1 MTEEKM
7 PTALVEDLVG
17 FCTNRAHVYAF
28 LSRCYEAEIDADYAK
43 QIVEHFSF
51 AADNAVLTSEIAAM
65 KEALVALDEAQLEQ
79 LAVVFNRVFFG
90 MGPRTAQKA
99 FPYESVYTSE
109 GGCLMQD
116 AYSEIVKVYRD
127 ALVRKNPDFP
137 EPEDHLAIELAFM
150 QSLCERCVAALQ
162 EGVEA
167 PVVALLEEQ
176 RRFLS
181 AHLLNWI
188 ALFCADMKG
197 SAQQG
202 FYYHLAAFT
211 EEFLRSDA
219 QALAQVCGWEGQ

>member
-1 MTEEKM
+1 
-7 PTALVEDLVG
+7 
-17 FCTNRAHVYAF
+17 
-28 LSRCYEAEIDADYAK
+28 YEVEIDADYAK
-43 QIVEHFSF
+43 QVVEHFSF
-51 AADNAVLTSEIAAM
+51 ASDNAVLTSELAAM
-65 KEALVALDEAQLEQ
+65 KETLLSLDEAQLEQ

-109 GGCLMQD
+109 GGSLMQD

-150 QSLCERCVAALQ
+150 QSLCERCVAVVQ
-162 EGVEA
+162 EGAEA

-176 RRFLS
+176 RAFLAS
-181 AHLLNWI
+181 HLLNWVT
-188 ALFCADMKG
+188 LFSADMKG
-197 SAQQG
+197 AAQQG
-202 FYYHLAAFT
+202 FYYHLAVFT

-219 QALAQVCGWEGQ
+219 QALAEVCGGEGQ

>member
-1 MTEEKM
+1 
-7 PTALVEDLVG
+7 
-17 FCTNRAHVYAF
+17 AHVYAF
-28 LSRCYEAEIDADYAK
+28 LSRCYEVEIDADYAK

-51 AADNAVLTSEIAAM
+51 ASDNAVLTSELAAM
-65 KEALVALDEAQLEQ
+65 KETLLALDEAQLEQ
-79 LAVVFNRVFFG
+79 LAVVFDRVFFG

-109 GGCLMQD
+109 GGSLMQD
-116 AYSEIVKVYRD
+116 AYSEIVKVYRE

-150 QSLCERCVAALQ
+150 RSLCERCVAVLQ
-162 EGVEA
+162 EGTEA

-176 RRFLS
+176 RAFLAS
-181 AHLLNWI
+181 HLLNWI
-188 ALFCADMKG
+188 APFCADMKG

-202 FYYHLAAFT
+202 FYYHLAVFT

-219 QALAQVCGWEGQ
+219 QALAEVCGGEGQ